1 MDASYERHA
10 ARRPERYP
18 GRSSALDDRT
28 TRHVGYEVSQRIRKR
43 VEEIFGWTKTVG
55 NFRRTRY
62 KGQARTSMASF
73 FVGAAYNL
81 LRMGRLMARPA

>member
-1 MDASYERHA
+1 
-10 ARRPERYP
+10 
-18 GRSSALDDRT
+18 
-28 TRHVGYEVSQRIRKR
+28 VSQRIRKR

>member
-1 MDASYERHA
+1 MNVTPHVAQNE
-10 ARRPERYP
+10 YP

-28 TRHVGYEVSQRIRKR
+28 TRHAGYTVSQRIRKR
-43 VEEIFGWTKTVG
+43 VEEIFGWTRPVG

-62 KGQARTSMASF
+62 KGEARTRMASF

-81 LRMGRLMARPA
+81 LRMGRLMTREA